1 MKYEKIDRGLFLEN
15 RNRLKSLMA
24 SNSMAILLSNDEMPR
39 SGDQNYDFHQ
49 QPDLFYL
56 TGIGQEKTILVF
68 FPDSPNPMYREALFI
83 RRTNEHIQVWEGHKH
98 NIEDAREISGIEN
111 VYWVDT
117 FEDILP
123 SLMIYADNVYI
134 NTNENDRAAVTL
146 PYNDLRFAKTL
157 REHYPAHNFKRLA
170 PLMQQLRAVK
180 QAEEVRLTAKAIDIT
195 REAFLRVLKFMK
207 PGVMEYE
214 VEAEII
220 GEFIRNRATGH
231 AYSPIIAAGANANIL
246 HYNDNNQPC
255 RDGDMLLMDFGAE
268 YAHYCADLT
277 RTIPV
282 NGRFSPRQ
290 KAVYNA
296 VLRVMKEAKNMLA
309 PGVILTEY
317 NLEVG
322 KIMER
327 ELITLGL
334 IDKNDVANQ
343 SPAQPLY
350 KKYFMHGT
358 SHFLGLDVHDVG
370 ARYKPMQVGN
380 LFTVEPGIYIP
391 EEKMGIRLE
400 NNVLITASGTIDLME
415 KIPIEIEEI
424 EDIMQQNKA

>member
-1 MKYEKIDRGLFLEN
+1 MKYENIDSQLFIEN
-15 RNRLKSLMA
+15 RNRLQQLMLP
-24 SNSMAILLSNDEMPR
+24 NSMAILLSNDEMPR

-49 QPDLFYL
+49 QPDLFHL
-56 TGIGQEKTILVF
+56 TGIGQEKTILLF

-98 NIEDAREISGIEN
+98 SIEEAKTISGIQN
-111 VYWVDT
+111 IYWIDT

-123 SLMIYADNVYI
+123 SLMVYADNVYI
-134 NTNENDRAAVTL
+134 NTNENDRAMVVV
-146 PYNDLRFAKTL
+146 PYSDLRFAKTL
-157 REHYPAHNFKRLA
+157 REHYPAHTFKRLA

-180 QAEEVRLTAKAIDIT
+180 QPEEIRLTQRAIDIT
-195 REAFLRVLKFMK
+195 REAFIKVLNFVK

-231 AYSPIIAAGANANIL
+231 AYSPIIASGANANIL
-246 HYNDNNQPC
+246 HYNDNNKPC
-255 RDGDMLLMDFGAE
+255 NDGDMLLMDFGAE

-282 NGRFSPRQ
+282 NGRFSERQ
-290 KAVYNA
+290 KNVYNA
-296 VLRVMKEAKNMLA
+296 VLRVMKAAKEMLA
-309 PGVILTEY
+309 PGVILAEY
-317 NLEVG
+317 NNEVG
-322 KIMER
+322 KIMES
-327 ELITLGL
+327 ELLGL
-334 IDKNDVANQ
+334 GLLDKDDVAKQ
-343 SPAQPLY
+343 SPKQPLY

-370 ARYKPMQVGN
+370 ARYEPMQVGN

-391 EEKMGIRLE
+391 EEKLGIRLE
-400 NNVLITASGTIDLME
+400 NNVLITASGTIDLMAN
-415 KIPIEIEEI
+415 IPIEVEEI
-424 EDIMQQNKA
+424 EDIMQGK